1 LFRGV
6 LDNSEYCNVRSGIG
20 QLRIMFGVVLDNPK
34 KCSELSNTTPNKFYQ
49 SSLFFSEWY
58 WITPKNVQRGI
69 GQLGKLFGV
78 VLDNSEKCSE
88 WYWTTRKIFR
98 SCPIPLRTLFGVVQ
112 YHSEHFSDLSNITS
126 LADPYWFLIGS
137 GWIRICLHTDPDSDP
152 PEWFLQV
159 CRMAANGHN
168 PKLPFGPPQGP
179 AGQVGCCI
187 PRPTSSADPAASSSG
202 LLVCPRAFMKRTLG
216 LSLYTHNVSP
226 LPYRRL
232 LGRSSH
238 DQHPAT
244 GGGHRGLQ
252 GSGAGG
258 ATVIIQK

>member
-98 SCPIPLRTLFGVVQ
+98 SCPIPLRTFFRPIQ
-112 YHSEHFSDLSNITS
+112 YNQSCGS
-126 LADPYWFLIGS
+126 LLVFNRIRMDPYMSSYRSGFGS
-137 GWIRICLHTDPDSDP
+137 T
-152 PEWFLQV
+152 
-159 CRMAANGHN
+159 
-168 PKLPFGPPQGP
+168 
-179 AGQVGCCI
+179 
-187 PRPTSSADPAASSSG
+187 
-202 LLVCPRAFMKRTLG
+202 
-216 LSLYTHNVSP
+216 
-226 LPYRRL
+226 
-232 LGRSSH
+232 
-238 DQHPAT
+238 
-244 GGGHRGLQ
+244 
-252 GSGAGG
+252 
-258 ATVIIQK
+258 